1 MAKHIIYQLLP
12 RTWANFCEHQ
22 VQNGSLTENGCG
34 KLNSITTKA
43 LTRIR
48 QLGATH
54 VWYTGIIEHATQT
67 DYSAFGIPADNPQV
81 VKGKAGSPYA
91 IKDFYDIA
99 PDLAEDVPNRMKE
112 FEALVARTHKAGM
125 RVILDFVANHV
136 ARQYKS
142 DAKPEGVRDLGE
154 DDHPEWAF
162 SPRNNF
168 YYLPG
173 EQFVSPQK
181 SGDADPYY
189 EMPAKVTGNDCFS
202 SSPSINDWY
211 ETVKLNYGV
220 FFKGGGEKQFEP
232 RPDTWNKM
240 LDILLFWC
248 KKGVDGFRCDM
259 AEMVPVEFW
268 GWAITQVKM
277 HFPDTEFIAEV
288 YNPELYRSYIF
299 EGKFDYLYDKVG
311 MYDYLRGVTSRD
323 YTAEGITRQWQA
335 TEDILKHM
343 LYFLE
348 NHDEQRIASGFF
360 CGRGICAE
368 PAMIVATCLGENPVL
383 VYAGQETGESAMLS
397 EGFSG
402 IDGRSS
408 IFDYCAVP
416 SLQAWTNHGKFDG
429 GMLNEEQ
436 KELRSFYEKLLNIAM
451 TEKALKEGLM
461 FDLEYVQQSRFN
473 RQKQYAF
480 LRKKGDDVI
489 LIAVNFDARSEH
501 IDIIIPPAAF
511 AYLEMKE
518 SDSVQMTDLLTGKQY
533 DNMPLCSNLPVEIE
547 IGAWKGVILKVR
559 T

>member
-22 VQNGSLTENGCG
+22 VQNGSLAENGCG

-81 VKGKAGSPYA
+81 VKGEAGSPYA

-99 PDLAEDVPNRMKE
+99 PDLAEDIPHRMQE
-112 FEALVARTHKAGM
+112 FEALVERTHKAGM

-142 DAKPEGVRDLGE
+142 DAKPKGVRDLGE

-268 GWAITQVKM
+268 GWAITQVKIY
-277 HFPDTEFIAEV
+277 FPDTEFIAEV

-436 KELRSFYEKLLNIAM
+436 QELRAFYEKLLNIAM

-547 IGAWKGVILKVR
+547 IGAWKGVILKVK

>member
-22 VQNGSLTENGCG
+22 VQNGTLAENGCG

-189 EMPAKVTGNDCFS
+189 EMPATVTGNDCFS

-268 GWAITQVKM
+268 GWAITQVKI

-547 IGAWKGVILKVR
+547 IGAWKGVILKVKI
-559 T
+559 